1 MFFSVLRI
9 CYNVLVLYELK
20 FLFLFS
26 FVTKIKILLL
36 RACNPGDHVNVAGIY
51 LPMKK
56 DGYMSMVGGL
66 TNETFIDAHSIV
78 KINKQEDEEVDDEEM
93 SEEELKELAQ
103 VYLHFKV

>member
-1 MFFSVLRI
+1 MLQFIAFVCVKILI
-9 CYNVLVLYELK
+9 F
-20 FLFLFS
+20 FLF
-26 FVTKIKILLL
+26 VTQIKIFIF